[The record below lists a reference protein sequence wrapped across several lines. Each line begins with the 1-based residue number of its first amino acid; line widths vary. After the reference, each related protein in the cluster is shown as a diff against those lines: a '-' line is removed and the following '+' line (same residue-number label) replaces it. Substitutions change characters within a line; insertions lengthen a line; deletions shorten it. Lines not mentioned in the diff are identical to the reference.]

1 MRADNVIYVTD
12 LMLLPV
18 EQGPKEY
25 SRRCRRER
33 RRRERRLDAVV
44 KVLEVVSVLMLYG
57 ALVCAATVV
66 WLG

>member
-12 LMLLPV
+12 LMV

-25 SRRCRRER
+25 SRRCRRQR
-33 RRRERRLDAVV
+33 RRRERRKDAVV
-44 KVLEVVSVLMLYG
+44 KVMAVVATLMAYG